1 MKRKI
6 NKREK
11 KFLLVVGIIAL
22 IIIPYQLFLWYSD
35 FRTSIKEYSESKR
48 VKLEKQI
55 NKISEKDVL
64 QSRRDAADAYLKEL
78 KKGLLPGDKPAVAQA
93 ELQRVLKE
101 MAISSNI
108 EIKLERPLT
117 PVDMELYAA
126 VPVEIGFVATT
137 AKLKNMLYKIKTSP
151 FLLSV
156 SEMKTNVTNINNP
169 VDSYTTLV
177 INGFIKKSAAKVE
190 GKKS

>member
-6 NKREK
+6 SKREK
-11 KFLLVVGIIAL
+11 KFLLAGGIIAL
-22 IIIPYQLFLWYSD
+22 IIISYQLFLWYGD
-35 FRTSIKEYSESKR
+35 FRASIKEYSEGTR
-48 VKLEKQI
+48 VKIERQI
-55 NKISEKDVL
+55 IKISEKEVL
-64 QSRRDAADAYLKEL
+64 QSKRDAADAYLKEL

-117 PVDMELYAA
+117 PVDMGLYAA

-137 AKLKNMLYKIKTSP
+137 AKLKSMLYKIKTSP

-177 INGFIKKSAAKVE
+177 INGLIKKPAAKVE